1 MLVLTDEQIKR
12 LMKMAGQGL
21 NLKQMAALIDVSD
34 ATLDRLIERDS
45 RVKEAIEKGRAEAS
59 EAITNT
65 AYRLASSG
73 RHPAM
78 TMFWL
83 KCRER
88 WKETSVHELSGP
100 DGKPIET
107 KDASTI
113 PEADLDAKISDK
125 LARLGIAK
133 PESTDEST

>member
-1 MLVLTDEQIKR
+1 
-12 LMKMAGQGL
+12 MKMAGQGL
-21 NLKQMAALIDVSD
+21 NLNQMAALLEISD
-34 ATLDRLIERDS
+34 ATLDRLIKRDP
-45 RVKEAIEKGRAEAS
+45 RVKDAIEKGRAEAS
-59 EAITNT
+59 EAITYT
-65 AYRLASSG
+65 AFRMAASG

-107 KDASTI
+107 KNLSDL
-113 PEADLDAKISDK
+113 PEDQLDE
-125 LARLGIAK
+125 RIAK
-133 PESTDEST
+133 FLPAPKPEEDPTS